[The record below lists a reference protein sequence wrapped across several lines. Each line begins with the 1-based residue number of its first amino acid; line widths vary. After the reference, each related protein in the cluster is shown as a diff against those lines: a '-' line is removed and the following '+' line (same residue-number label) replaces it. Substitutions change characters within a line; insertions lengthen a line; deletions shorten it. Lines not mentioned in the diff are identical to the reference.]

1 MSKSGGVQ
9 TNVSPS
15 LQLNLDNMS
24 NSSSDPEEPING
36 LPSNLGGSAHQP
48 QLSED
53 EISAEEFLTRELLN
67 YYQPLL
73 NAAQRGDWQSA
84 KSFIHRNPNTLTASI
99 TAVNSRTVFHV
110 AALSCQW
117 EFVLKLLELIVYPES
132 LAVQD
137 VYGNT
142 VLHYV
147 AQGGSL
153 KTVKALVKKNS
164 DLLQIVN
171 NTGDLPLVYSLYSDS
186 KELKWYLTLITRV
199 VSPSLPNILCTLIGS
214 GCYDIALYFVKR
226 YPELALTKDEDG
238 NYLLWWLAAEARSF
252 FLSVSNLGF
261 LKRWIYKFV
270 RVEIKI
276 SPADFVMI
284 NMEDL
289 LDSTEGFPAAVTSI
303 QPRSFA
309 TQVLRWFKR
318 LLWKAIAQ
326 LAPSIKMVRDTK
338 LKHEC
343 AIELINLVCKQLSS
357 MSFKQTLHFLQHPPI
372 LRGAVV
378 VGVEEIE
385 VEKITFPFQRENLNA
400 NSETAKAVF
409 RRQHNDLAK
418 QGEKWMKDT
427 ANSCMLVSTLIATV
441 LFAAAF
447 TIPGGNVND
456 KGIPIFLHT
465 NAFIV
470 FAISDALGMF
480 SSLTSLLMFLAIL
493 TARYAIEDFLESLPK
508 KLIIGLGSLFFA
520 IASMIIAFGAT
531 LTIVLIERLQ
541 WVAVPITLLASF
553 PVVIFVMLQLPLFIQ
568 IVQSTHGSS
577 MFRPWQS
584 RYVE

>member
-214 GCYDIALYFVKR
+214 GCYGK
-226 YPELALTKDEDG
+226 
-238 NYLLWWLAAEARSF
+238 NY
-252 FLSVSNLGF
+252 
-261 LKRWIYKFV
+261 
-270 RVEIKI
+270 
-276 SPADFVMI
+276 
-284 NMEDL
+284 
-289 LDSTEGFPAAVTSI
+289 
-303 QPRSFA
+303 Q
-309 TQVLRWFKR
+309 
-318 LLWKAIAQ
+318 
-326 LAPSIKMVRDTK
+326 
-338 LKHEC
+338 
-343 AIELINLVCKQLSS
+343 
-357 MSFKQTLHFLQHPPI
+357 
-372 LRGAVV
+372 
-378 VGVEEIE
+378 
-385 VEKITFPFQRENLNA
+385 
-400 NSETAKAVF
+400 
-409 RRQHNDLAK
+409 
-418 QGEKWMKDT
+418 
-427 ANSCMLVSTLIATV
+427 
-441 LFAAAF
+441 
-447 TIPGGNVND
+447 
-456 KGIPIFLHT
+456 
-465 NAFIV
+465 
-470 FAISDALGMF
+470 
-480 SSLTSLLMFLAIL
+480 
-493 TARYAIEDFLESLPK
+493 
-508 KLIIGLGSLFFA
+508 
-520 IASMIIAFGAT
+520 
-531 LTIVLIERLQ
+531 
-541 WVAVPITLLASF
+541 
-553 PVVIFVMLQLPLFIQ
+553 
-568 IVQSTHGSS
+568 
-577 MFRPWQS
+577 
-584 RYVE
+584 